1 MSSQVQKHFDASKV
15 AKGIQVMS
23 FERVS
28 ELGAARILAGDLTIN
43 PPNTNDCAII
53 MYTSGSTGKPKGNNC
68 SSQCKAGSD
77 ILKYMNTSSLYM
89 KYFSFS
95 GVMLSHCNLISA
107 MSSLINIAQFKPND
121 RYIGYLPLAHV
132 LELLAETSCLLYG
145 IKVGYRY
152 GNDVQT

>member
-77 ILKYMNTSSLYM
+77 RIHEYLK
-89 KYFSFS
+89 
-95 GVMLSHCNLISA
+95 LIYEIFFFLRSDA
-107 MSSLINIAQFKPND
+107 
-121 RYIGYLPLAHV
+121 
-132 LELLAETSCLLYG
+132 
-145 IKVGYRY
+145 
-152 GNDVQT
+152 

>member
-1 MSSQVQKHFDASKV
+1 MVCSHETLAKLAVVSSACSQYMKNIVVMSSQVQKHFDASKV

-77 ILKYMNTSSLYM
+77 IRIHEYLK
-89 KYFSFS
+89 
-95 GVMLSHCNLISA
+95 LIYEIFFFLRSDA
-107 MSSLINIAQFKPND
+107 
-121 RYIGYLPLAHV
+121 
-132 LELLAETSCLLYG
+132 
-145 IKVGYRY
+145 
-152 GNDVQT
+152 